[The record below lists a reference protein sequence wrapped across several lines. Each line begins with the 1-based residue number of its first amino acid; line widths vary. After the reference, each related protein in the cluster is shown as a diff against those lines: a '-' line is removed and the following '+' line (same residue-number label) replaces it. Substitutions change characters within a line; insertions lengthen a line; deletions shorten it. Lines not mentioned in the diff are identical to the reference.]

1 MTNRKKFEIFQGL
14 TVPPSGPRVPRGRA
28 AGGGIQEVWDCAP
41 ETLGVHQVCRSWRR
55 TATQEL
61 RCAVGRTATQE
72 AGREGKMPWNRV
84 KIHD

>member
-28 AGGGIQEVWDCAP
+28 AGGGIQEGWDCAP
-41 ETLGVHQVCRSWRR
+41 EALGVHQVCRSWRR
-55 TATQEL
+55 EL

-72 AGREGKMPWNRV
+72 AGRRAKCPGIV
-84 KIHD
+84 